1 MKNLFSLKIKSFV
14 LGRGRITSSQRN
26 AIENH
31 GDKWII
37 KLQKPANVESLFKKR
52 ANVTLEIGFGMGD
65 TLINSAVENPTDNFI
80 GIEVYKSGIGRVLNK
95 IEELGIKNIRLIE
108 GDAVEINKNIFVDN
122 SFKNIHLFFPDP
134 WPKKRHHKR
143 RIIHKDFVESVANIL
158 TESGCFHC
166 ATDNENYAEQMLSPL
181 SSCKSL
187 KNLSHRFSKKP
198 INRAVSKFEKR
209 AIESGRKVFNL
220 SFIKELQF

>member
-37 KLQKPANVESLFKKR
+37 KLQKPANVESFFKKR

-134 WPKKRHHKR
+134 WPKKKHHKR
-143 RIIHKDFVESVANIL
+143 RII
-158 TESGCFHC
+158 
-166 ATDNENYAEQMLSPL
+166 Q
-181 SSCKSL
+181 KS
-187 KNLSHRFSKKP
+187 
-198 INRAVSKFEKR
+198 
-209 AIESGRKVFNL
+209 
-220 SFIKELQF
+220 

>member
-26 AIENH
+26 AIDNH

-37 KLQKPANVESLFKKR
+37 RLQKQADVENFFKKK
-52 ANVTLEIGFGMGD
+52 ATLTLEIGFGMGD
-65 TLINSAVENPTDNFI
+65 ALIDLAIKNPNDNFL
-80 GIEVYKSGIGRVLNK
+80 GIEVYKSGIGKVLQK
-95 IEELGIKNIRLIE
+95 IEHHGIKNIRLIE
-108 GDAVEINKNIFVDN
+108 GDAADICQDVFVKN

-166 ATDNENYAEQMLSPL
+166 ATDNENYAEQMLSAL

-187 KNLSHRFSKKP
+187 KNLSHRFSKRP

-220 SFIKELQF
+220 SFIKEIQF

>member
-37 KLQKPANVESLFKKR
+37 KLQKPANVESFFKKR

-134 WPKKRHHKR
+134 WPKKKHHKR
-143 RIIHKDFVESVANIL
+143 RIIQKSFVDSIAKNLMI
-158 TESGCFHC
+158 SGCFHC
-166 ATDNENYAEQMLSPL
+166 ATDNVNYAEQMLTAL
-181 SSCKSL
+181 TDCKHL
-187 KNLSHRFSKKP
+187 TNLADGFSKRP
-198 INRAVSKFEKR
+198 ADRVVSKFEKR
-209 AIESGRKVFNL
+209 ALDSNRKIFNL
-220 SFIKELQF
+220 SFIKEM

>member
-14 LGRGRITSSQRN
+14 LGRGRITKSQRY
-26 AIENH
+26 AIDNH

-37 KLQKPANVESLFKKR
+37 KLQKISNVNNFFKRK
-52 ANVTLEIGFGMGD
+52 AGITLEIGFGMGD
-65 TLINSAVENPTDNFI
+65 ALIDLAVKNPNENFL
-80 GIEVYKSGIGRVLNK
+80 GIEVYKSGIGTVLNK
-95 IEELGIKNIRLIE
+95 IESLEIENIRLIE
-108 GDAVEINKNIFVDN
+108 GDAVDICKNIFTKN

-166 ATDNENYAEQMLSPL
+166 ATDNENYAEQMLSAL

-187 KNLSHRFSKKP
+187 KNLSHRFSKRP

-220 SFIKELQF
+220 SFIKEIQF